1 MSPALALARRL
12 QPRVAVSLL
21 GTGQVGSALL
31 RQLAEGEERGESLR
45 IVAVAN
51 SRKTLADRGGIRPG
65 EAMARLWAE
74 GIGPEAEAPLAALE
88 EAAADVRVM
97 VDATAAPQVAARH
110 ARWLARGVH

>member
-45 IVAVAN
+45 IVSVAN
-51 SRKTLADRGGIRPG
+51 SRRTLLDREGIQPR
-65 EAMARLWAE
+65 EAVAGRGAE
-74 GIGPEAEAPLAALE
+74 GAAPAPEAPLAALQQ
-88 EAAADVRVM
+88 AGADVRVI
-97 VDATAAPQVAARH
+97 VDATAAQQVAARH
-110 ARWLARGVH
+110 ADWLAQ